1 MEEARIKQLETTA
14 ASFPARASFIIV
26 NSQATLDRAN
36 EFMKG
41 VKTYIKAIADMMDP
55 AIKKGK
61 AAVAENIAIKKRL
74 QGPAKEAEIIV
85 KPVITKYLADQD
97 EVRRKAK
104 EEADQAIEKKF
115 EKAREIE
122 RLGDKEGAEE
132 IRKTETAVAETLPS
146 PVKTAGTHLTK
157 YWTWEEED
165 PGDPNKIPRKY
176 YVLDV
181 LEINR
186 IVREQKGKT
195 NIPGIRVFQRTS
207 STTRIK

>member
-1 MEEARIKQLETTA
+1 MIEEGQIKKLEITA

-36 EFMKG
+36 EFMKA
-41 VKTYIKAIADMMDP
+41 VKTYIKAIADLMDP
-55 AIKKGK
+55 AIEKGK
-61 AAVAENIAIKKRL
+61 AAVAENVSIKKRL
-74 QGPAKEAEIIV
+74 QGPAKEAEGIV
-85 KPVITKYLADQD
+85 KPVITIYLAEQD
-97 EVRRKAK
+97 DLRRRAK
-104 EEADQAIEKKF
+104 EEIAQAIEKKF

-122 RLGDKEGAEE
+122 RLGDKEKAEE
-132 IRKTETAVAETLPS
+132 IRKKETAVAEVLPP

-165 PGDPNKIPRKY
+165 PDKIPRKY
-176 YVLDV
+176 YILDR

-195 NIPGIRVFQRTS
+195 NIPGIRVFQRSSS
-207 STTRIK
+207 STRI